1 MEKSSVRGAAIF
13 VAFLLALPAW
23 IEADCMVEFPPD
35 HEFGKLLAGRHDVD
49 LVHLMLEFAEDAY
62 PNLDRLACVMEIDRL
77 SVACDPRNFV
87 AIKRPDVRTTLTAVS
102 RVLYDIEGFHGN
114 REAYYEA
121 QNSYLN
127 DVLTRRCGI
136 PISLG
141 ILYMAVAG
149 RLGLKMFGA
158 NTPGHFVIGC
168 QTESDVLFVD
178 PFTGGDILDRESC
191 KRRIEQM
198 LGQAGAV
205 ANEHF
210 RPATVPD
217 VAARVLR
224 NLKAAHA
231 MTNSWREALVV
242 QRRLAA
248 LLPQFP
254 QERRDLGLI
263 YLRVGQPKLALQA
276 FEDYK
281 QNCGSQESA
290 ALEHSIRVA
299 QKMLVELN

>member
-1 MEKSSVRGAAIF
+1 
-13 VAFLLALPAW
+13 
-23 IEADCMVEFPPD
+23 MVEFPAD
-35 HEFGKLLAGRHDVD
+35 YEFGKLLAGRHDVD
-49 LVHLMLEFAEDAY
+49 LVQLMLEFAEDAY

-77 SVACDPRNFV
+77 SVACDPKSFV
-87 AIKRPDVRTTLTAVS
+87 ALKKPDVRTTLTAVS
-102 RVLYDIEGFHGN
+102 RVLYDLEGFHGN
-114 REAYYEA
+114 REAYYEP

-141 ILYMAVAG
+141 ILYMAVAS
-149 RLGLKMFGA
+149 RVGLKMFGA
-158 NTPGHFVIGC
+158 NTPGHFVVGC

-178 PFTGGDILDRESC
+178 PFTNGDILDRAGC
-191 KRRIEQM
+191 KQRIEQI
-198 LGQAGAV
+198 LRQAGAV

-210 RPATVPD
+210 RPASPVD

-231 MTNSWREALVV
+231 MSNRWHDALTV

-263 YLRVGQPKLALQA
+263 YLRVGQPKLALKSLEEYRQH
-276 FEDYK
+276 
-281 QNCGSQESA
+281 CGSEQTV
-290 ALEHSIRVA
+290 ALEASIRTA
-299 QKMLVELN
+299 KKMIVELN